1 MPERS
6 PYRMI
11 LCRRETTFWGEAV
24 AVLLNGRLQSDV
36 DHRRRITIEWHPFPS
51 MLRCYMAYP
60 SCCVREC
67 SVVSTFCCRAARVRS
82 TNGTPEPASGIDDV
96 ESVDCIRVTVAESV
110 TELTQARELVRR
122 RYSWRGY
129 EIEALSA
136 ASKAS
141 ATSAIDPNE
150 VTFVAHADDSVL
162 GTLTLRLDGPQ
173 GLMAEKTHHGVID
186 RRRAE
191 GGRVCE
197 LTRLAVVENPH
208 SKLILASLFGIT
220 HALALTVHQITD
232 AFIEVNPRHVRFYS
246 RILGFVAA
254 AGERFCERVQ
264 APSVLLRL
272 ELKEQLQMFGIEPSF
287 LEPLFAKEA

>member
-1 MPERS
+1 MAPI
-6 PYRMI
+6 PLDAPLLYGVPLV
-11 LCRRETTFWGEAV
+11 LCAGMQCGFE
-24 AVLLNGRLQSDV
+24 LLLS
-36 DHRRRITIEWHPFPS
+36 H
-51 MLRCYMAYP
+51 C
-60 SCCVREC
+60 
-67 SVVSTFCCRAARVRS
+67 ARVNPWSRVS
-82 TNGTPEPASGIDDV
+82 EHPPPRNDDV
-96 ESVDCIRVTVAESV
+96 ESVDRIRVTVAEDAD
-110 TELTQARELVRR
+110 ELAQARDLVRN

-129 EIEALSA
+129 EIAALGA
-136 ASKAS
+136 TSKAP
-141 ATSAIDPNE
+141 ATSAVDTNE
-150 VTFVAHADDSVL
+150 VTFVAHADDSML

-173 GLMAEKTHHGVID
+173 GLMAEGTHPGVIEGV
-186 RRRAE
+186 RAD

-197 LTRLAVVENPH
+197 LTRLAIVENPH

-272 ELKEQLQMFGIEPSF
+272 ELKEQLQMFGIEPSY
-287 LEPLFAKEA
+287 LEPVFAKAA